1 MLGFGRGET
10 SPVPSAESAVH
21 SSNPPSTRGPDGTMP
36 RYPTVRVPGVSPRP
50 TTPAPI
56 PKGWRGGGGAAGG
69 RNRAG
74 RKGSGGVG
82 RGGNPRA
89 FVGGPRGVVGPGERP
104 GGEVCGGPSASASI
118 GGPPAAAAVE
128 VPLIHPFQSRESR
141 FESNSQRVAERTAP
155 PYPETSSIRSAPRP
169 ST

>member
-56 PKGWRGGGGAAGG
+56 PKGWRGGRG
-69 RNRAG
+69 RADVTPIIAVEAPT
-74 RKGSGGVG
+74 S
-82 RGGNPRA
+82 RGP
-89 FVGGPRGVVGPGERP
+89 FVFPAPILIDGE
-104 GGEVCGGPSASASI
+104 EDMT
-118 GGPPAAAAVE
+118 GPP
-128 VPLIHPFQSRESR
+128 LC
-141 FESNSQRVAERTAP
+141 
-155 PYPETSSIRSAPRP
+155 PR
-169 ST
+169 

>member
-56 PKGWRGGGGAAGG
+56 PKGWRGGGRGADVSPTIAGE
-69 RNRAG
+69 APTT
-74 RKGSGGVG
+74 VG
-82 RGGNPRA
+82 RFVSPNPIWIAWEGDVAVPAR
-89 FVGGPRGVVGPGERP
+89 
-104 GGEVCGGPSASASI
+104 GPSRA
-118 GGPPAAAAVE
+118 
-128 VPLIHPFQSRESR
+128 
-141 FESNSQRVAERTAP
+141 RVG
-155 PYPETSSIRSAPRP
+155 
-169 ST
+169 

>member
-56 PKGWRGGGGAAGG
+56 PKGWRGGRRGADVSPVIAGEAPTTL
-69 RNRAG
+69 RRFVFPAPLLIAG
-74 RKGSGGVG
+74 EEKVTS
-82 RGGNPRA
+82 
-89 FVGGPRGVVGPGERP
+89 
-104 GGEVCGGPSASASI
+104 
-118 GGPPAAAAVE
+118 PPL
-128 VPLIHPFQSRESR
+128 VP
-141 FESNSQRVAERTAP
+141 
-155 PYPETSSIRSAPRP
+155 
-169 ST
+169 